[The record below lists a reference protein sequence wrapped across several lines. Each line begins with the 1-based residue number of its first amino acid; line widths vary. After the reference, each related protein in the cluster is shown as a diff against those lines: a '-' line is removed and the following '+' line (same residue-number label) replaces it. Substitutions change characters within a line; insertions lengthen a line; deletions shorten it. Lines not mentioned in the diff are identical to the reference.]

1 VELTYVYATA
11 AVMVL
16 YFVAVLISG
25 RFDPF
30 APIWLFF
37 VGYVQVYVVQ
47 AISYHDWAIQVRG
60 PDVVSNA
67 NIRSFWSLIW
77 FIFVY
82 HIGTGN
88 LAARLLPRPPANW
101 STKLVTVM
109 SPPLIIWGL
118 VCSGML
124 LRSGPD
130 DTDQLSPEAA
140 LLRSFPFIMLV
151 AAIMLIVTGRSS
163 TPQKPAYVYAGL
175 ATAGLYVLIW
185 MFNGKRSHS
194 LIGVLSSICAF
205 YIARLK
211 RPPWTVLIMTAV
223 CGLIAVVIAIS
234 WRFDRSHER
243 SLSGF
248 VAFLGEFNPSWIL
261 VNMNIETE
269 EDENQDPSKE
279 TTEYGGFLLMMDVVP
294 HRAEYDYGMNY
305 LRIFSTFI
313 PRFIWTDKP
322 LFGREQWVQAWIAGS
337 EFKRDADFSGPAIG
351 ILGATQLNGGAEG
364 TFIVFAGLATLLRM
378 VYTYFLRNA
387 TNPWV
392 QVFWAISYYNAWF
405 MVVNDD
411 PLVWF
416 YYNYGFSTMPILVF
430 LWLANRFMPS
440 TPKPVDHV
448 AENLSHPSHED
459 YSFSTT

>member
-1 VELTYVYATA
+1 
-11 AVMVL
+11 
-16 YFVAVLISG
+16 
-25 RFDPF
+25 
-30 APIWLFF
+30 
-37 VGYVQVYVVQ
+37 
-47 AISYHDWAIQVRG
+47 
-60 PDVVSNA
+60 
-67 NIRSFWSLIW
+67 
-77 FIFVY
+77 
-82 HIGTGN
+82 
-88 LAARLLPRPPANW
+88 
-101 STKLVTVM
+101 
-109 SPPLIIWGL
+109 
-118 VCSGML
+118 
-124 LRSGPD
+124 
-130 DTDQLSPEAA
+130 
-140 LLRSFPFIMLV
+140 
-151 AAIMLIVTGRSS
+151 
-163 TPQKPAYVYAGL
+163 
-175 ATAGLYVLIW
+175 
-185 MFNGKRSHS
+185 
-194 LIGVLSSICAF
+194 
-205 YIARLK
+205 
-211 RPPWTVLIMTAV
+211 
-223 CGLIAVVIAIS
+223 
-234 WRFDRSHER
+234 
-243 SLSGF
+243 
-248 VAFLGEFNPSWIL
+248 
-261 VNMNIETE
+261 MNIETE